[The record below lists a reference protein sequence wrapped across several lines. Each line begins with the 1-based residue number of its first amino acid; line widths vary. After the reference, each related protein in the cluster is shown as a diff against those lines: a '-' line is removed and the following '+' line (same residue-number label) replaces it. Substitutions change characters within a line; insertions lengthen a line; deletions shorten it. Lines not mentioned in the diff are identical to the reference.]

1 MAGYFFP
8 ISAKKIQLHPED
20 ISRYRPISQGISNI
34 RERERNIRAKPETRR
49 DRSSS
54 YTDDHKARCL
64 RLFAG
69 QAVDA
74 TEVAPTLILI
84 YG

>member
-8 ISAKKIQLHPED
+8 ISAKKIQLHGGYFS
-20 ISRYRPISQGISNI
+20 ISTDFTGISNI